1 MLRKIYEIELW
12 NKLWEPRFNNM
23 FHEESTINKNTT
35 EMLGSILFV
44 LIRPF
49 QTTQQCPKTG
59 RMQCCLTQNV
69 HWTNE
74 KKIKNLSL
82 FPTSESLSK
91 ALWKTL
97 YSSSRSSMW
106 SFSCST
112 TRGLHLCLLLYLLR
126 CLIHAL
132 PYGLPRDY
140 LGLHRCSWIIN
151 SVYLP
156 FLFRKFRDFGWTD
169 YV

>member
-1 MLRKIYEIELW
+1 ML
-12 NKLWEPRFNNM
+12 
-23 FHEESTINKNTT
+23 STITKNTA
-35 EMLGSILFV
+35 EMLGSISFV

-59 RMQCCLTQNV
+59 RMQCCFKGKRPLMKKKSKIFPFSLRLRV
-69 HWTNE
+69 YLKHFE
-74 KKIKNLSL
+74 KLYVLPQCLPCGLS
-82 FPTSESLSK
+82 
-91 ALWKTL
+91 
-97 YSSSRSSMW
+97 
-106 SFSCST
+106 
-112 TRGLHLCLLLYLLR
+112 RGLLRGLLLWLLLCLLR